1 MGRNRKDVMDKYA
14 DAEYMR
20 LIGSR
25 ITAAREARMLTQA
38 ELAAKLPFTATKLS
52 MIEMGRLRAKVSDVC
67 DIAEALGRDAA
78 GADAAPRG
86 LSQERAGGT
95 YGSGTGTHPKAARY

>member
-1 MGRNRKDVMDKYA
+1 MGRNRKDVMDKYE

-67 DIAEALGRDAA
+67 DIAEALGVTPLELMQLRED
-78 GADAAPRG
+78 
-86 LSQERAGGT
+86 
-95 YGSGTGTHPKAARY
+95 